1 MDMNDILKSIGQKQP
16 QEKKKS
22 APRIQMI
29 HYTKLK
35 PSPDNFYDTE
45 GIEKLAAAIR
55 IAGEVKN
62 PLRVR
67 KTDIDEYEVNE
78 GHRRR
83 LATIYNVEQ
92 LGIKELEFV
101 PCVVEDTTSTIGKLN
116 LILSNSTQRE
126 RTSLKILKDLVNEN
140 EIKAVLGYLDQK
152 MPVDSLPVVSQPVVS
167 VQDTVFVSNP
177 GNYFS
182 ENDCQNLKEN
192 YGRLFRSISA
202 FYENYKTY
210 RLYMQDQSYKKDNN
224 ALADKIRKEELLLSI
239 ALSEY
244 KQVIFDIL
252 TPIVEGAKITLT
264 PIKGNVKD
272 K

>member
-1 MDMNDILKSIGQKQP
+1 MKKNLLLYGVFLCALSISSCSGGSKNSHVMDSSSMSVENANEVMK
-16 QEKKKS
+16 
-22 APRIQMI
+22 
-29 HYTKLK
+29 Y
-35 PSPDNFYDTE
+35 YD
-45 GIEKLAAAIR
+45 
-55 IAGEVKN
+55 
-62 PLRVR
+62 
-67 KTDIDEYEVNE
+67 
-78 GHRRR
+78 
-83 LATIYNVEQ
+83 
-92 LGIKELEFV
+92 
-101 PCVVEDTTSTIGKLN
+101 
-116 LILSNSTQRE
+116 
-126 RTSLKILKDLVNEN
+126 TSLKILKDLVNEN

-182 ENDCQNLKEN
+182 ENDRQNLKEN

>member
-1 MDMNDILKSIGQKQP
+1 MKKNLLLYGVFLCALSMSSCSGGSKSSHSMSVENANEVMK
-16 QEKKKS
+16 
-22 APRIQMI
+22 
-29 HYTKLK
+29 Y
-35 PSPDNFYDTE
+35 YD
-45 GIEKLAAAIR
+45 
-55 IAGEVKN
+55 
-62 PLRVR
+62 
-67 KTDIDEYEVNE
+67 
-78 GHRRR
+78 
-83 LATIYNVEQ
+83 
-92 LGIKELEFV
+92 
-101 PCVVEDTTSTIGKLN
+101 
-116 LILSNSTQRE
+116 
-126 RTSLKILKDLVNEN
+126 TSLKILKDLVNEN

-177 GNYFS
+177 GNYFN
-182 ENDCQNLKEN
+182 ENDRQNLKEN

-252 TPIVEGAKITLT
+252 TPMVEGAKITLT
-264 PIKGNVKD
+264 PIKGDVKD

>member
-1 MDMNDILKSIGQKQP
+1 MKKNLLLYGVFLCALSRSSCSGGSKSRHVMDSSSMSVENANEVMK
-16 QEKKKS
+16 
-22 APRIQMI
+22 
-29 HYTKLK
+29 Y
-35 PSPDNFYDTE
+35 YD
-45 GIEKLAAAIR
+45 
-55 IAGEVKN
+55 
-62 PLRVR
+62 
-67 KTDIDEYEVNE
+67 
-78 GHRRR
+78 
-83 LATIYNVEQ
+83 
-92 LGIKELEFV
+92 
-101 PCVVEDTTSTIGKLN
+101 
-116 LILSNSTQRE
+116 
-126 RTSLKILKDLVNEN
+126 TSLKILKDLVNEN

>member
-1 MDMNDILKSIGQKQP
+1 MKKNLLLYGVFLCALSMSSCSGGSKSSHVMDSSSMSVENANEVMK
-16 QEKKKS
+16 
-22 APRIQMI
+22 
-29 HYTKLK
+29 Y
-35 PSPDNFYDTE
+35 YD
-45 GIEKLAAAIR
+45 
-55 IAGEVKN
+55 
-62 PLRVR
+62 
-67 KTDIDEYEVNE
+67 
-78 GHRRR
+78 
-83 LATIYNVEQ
+83 
-92 LGIKELEFV
+92 
-101 PCVVEDTTSTIGKLN
+101 
-116 LILSNSTQRE
+116 
-126 RTSLKILKDLVNEN
+126 TSLKILKDLVNEN

-167 VQDTVFVSNP
+167 VSNP

-182 ENDCQNLKEN
+182 ENDRQNLKEN

-252 TPIVEGAKITLT
+252 TPMVEGAKITLT
-264 PIKGNVKD
+264 PIKGDVKD

>member
-1 MDMNDILKSIGQKQP
+1 MKKNLLLYGVFLCALSMSSCSGASKSSHVMDSSSMSVENANEVMK
-16 QEKKKS
+16 
-22 APRIQMI
+22 
-29 HYTKLK
+29 Y
-35 PSPDNFYDTE
+35 YD
-45 GIEKLAAAIR
+45 
-55 IAGEVKN
+55 
-62 PLRVR
+62 
-67 KTDIDEYEVNE
+67 
-78 GHRRR
+78 
-83 LATIYNVEQ
+83 
-92 LGIKELEFV
+92 
-101 PCVVEDTTSTIGKLN
+101 
-116 LILSNSTQRE
+116 
-126 RTSLKILKDLVNEN
+126 TSLKILKDLVNEN

-182 ENDCQNLKEN
+182 ENDRQNLKEN

-252 TPIVEGAKITLT
+252 TPMVEGAKITLT
-264 PIKGNVKD
+264 HIKGDVKD

>member
-1 MDMNDILKSIGQKQP
+1 MKKNLLLYGVFLCALSMSSCSGASKSSHVMDISSMSVENANEVMK
-16 QEKKKS
+16 
-22 APRIQMI
+22 
-29 HYTKLK
+29 Y
-35 PSPDNFYDTE
+35 YD
-45 GIEKLAAAIR
+45 
-55 IAGEVKN
+55 
-62 PLRVR
+62 
-67 KTDIDEYEVNE
+67 
-78 GHRRR
+78 
-83 LATIYNVEQ
+83 
-92 LGIKELEFV
+92 
-101 PCVVEDTTSTIGKLN
+101 
-116 LILSNSTQRE
+116 
-126 RTSLKILKDLVNEN
+126 TSLKILKDLVNEN

-177 GNYFS
+177 GNYFN
-182 ENDCQNLKEN
+182 ENDRQNLKEN

-252 TPIVEGAKITLT
+252 TPMVEGAKITLT
-264 PIKGNVKD
+264 PIKGDVKD

>member
-1 MDMNDILKSIGQKQP
+1 MSSCSGGSKSSHVMDSSSMSVENANEVMK
-16 QEKKKS
+16 
-22 APRIQMI
+22 
-29 HYTKLK
+29 Y
-35 PSPDNFYDTE
+35 YD
-45 GIEKLAAAIR
+45 
-55 IAGEVKN
+55 
-62 PLRVR
+62 
-67 KTDIDEYEVNE
+67 
-78 GHRRR
+78 
-83 LATIYNVEQ
+83 
-92 LGIKELEFV
+92 
-101 PCVVEDTTSTIGKLN
+101 
-116 LILSNSTQRE
+116 
-126 RTSLKILKDLVNEN
+126 TSLKILKDLVNEN

-177 GNYFS
+177 GNYFC
-182 ENDCQNLKEN
+182 ENDRQNLKEN

-244 KQVIFDIL
+244 KHVIFDIL

>member
-1 MDMNDILKSIGQKQP
+1 MKKNLLLYGVFLCALSISSCSGGSMSSHVMDSSSMSVENANEVMK
-16 QEKKKS
+16 
-22 APRIQMI
+22 
-29 HYTKLK
+29 Y
-35 PSPDNFYDTE
+35 YD
-45 GIEKLAAAIR
+45 
-55 IAGEVKN
+55 
-62 PLRVR
+62 
-67 KTDIDEYEVNE
+67 
-78 GHRRR
+78 
-83 LATIYNVEQ
+83 
-92 LGIKELEFV
+92 
-101 PCVVEDTTSTIGKLN
+101 
-116 LILSNSTQRE
+116 
-126 RTSLKILKDLVNEN
+126 TSLKILKDLVNEN

-182 ENDCQNLKEN
+182 ENDRQNLKEN

>member
-1 MDMNDILKSIGQKQP
+1 MKKNLLLYGVFLCALSISSCSRGSKSSHVMDSSSMSVENANEVMK
-16 QEKKKS
+16 
-22 APRIQMI
+22 
-29 HYTKLK
+29 Y
-35 PSPDNFYDTE
+35 YD
-45 GIEKLAAAIR
+45 
-55 IAGEVKN
+55 
-62 PLRVR
+62 
-67 KTDIDEYEVNE
+67 
-78 GHRRR
+78 
-83 LATIYNVEQ
+83 
-92 LGIKELEFV
+92 
-101 PCVVEDTTSTIGKLN
+101 
-116 LILSNSTQRE
+116 
-126 RTSLKILKDLVNEN
+126 TSLKILKDLVNEN

>member
-1 MDMNDILKSIGQKQP
+1 MKKNLLLYGVFLCALSISSCSGRSKSSHVMDSSSMSVENANEVMK
-16 QEKKKS
+16 
-22 APRIQMI
+22 
-29 HYTKLK
+29 Y
-35 PSPDNFYDTE
+35 YD
-45 GIEKLAAAIR
+45 
-55 IAGEVKN
+55 
-62 PLRVR
+62 
-67 KTDIDEYEVNE
+67 
-78 GHRRR
+78 
-83 LATIYNVEQ
+83 
-92 LGIKELEFV
+92 
-101 PCVVEDTTSTIGKLN
+101 
-116 LILSNSTQRE
+116 
-126 RTSLKILKDLVNEN
+126 TSLKILKDLVNEN

-182 ENDCQNLKEN
+182 ENDRQNLKEN

>member
-1 MDMNDILKSIGQKQP
+1 MKKNLLLYGVFLCALSISSCSGDSKSSHVMDSSSMSVENANEVMK
-16 QEKKKS
+16 
-22 APRIQMI
+22 
-29 HYTKLK
+29 Y
-35 PSPDNFYDTE
+35 YD
-45 GIEKLAAAIR
+45 
-55 IAGEVKN
+55 
-62 PLRVR
+62 
-67 KTDIDEYEVNE
+67 
-78 GHRRR
+78 
-83 LATIYNVEQ
+83 
-92 LGIKELEFV
+92 
-101 PCVVEDTTSTIGKLN
+101 
-116 LILSNSTQRE
+116 
-126 RTSLKILKDLVNEN
+126 TSLKILKDLVNEN

-182 ENDCQNLKEN
+182 ENDRQNLKEN

-210 RLYMQDQSYKKDNN
+210 QLYMQDQSYKKDNN

>member
-1 MDMNDILKSIGQKQP
+1 MKKNLLLYGVFLCALSISSCSGGSKSSHVMYSSSMSVENANEVMK
-16 QEKKKS
+16 
-22 APRIQMI
+22 
-29 HYTKLK
+29 Y
-35 PSPDNFYDTE
+35 YD
-45 GIEKLAAAIR
+45 
-55 IAGEVKN
+55 
-62 PLRVR
+62 
-67 KTDIDEYEVNE
+67 
-78 GHRRR
+78 
-83 LATIYNVEQ
+83 
-92 LGIKELEFV
+92 
-101 PCVVEDTTSTIGKLN
+101 
-116 LILSNSTQRE
+116 
-126 RTSLKILKDLVNEN
+126 TSLKILKDLVNEN

-182 ENDCQNLKEN
+182 ENDRQNLKEN

>member
-1 MDMNDILKSIGQKQP
+1 MKKNLLLYGVFLCALSISSCSGGSKSSHVMDSSSMRVENANEVMK
-16 QEKKKS
+16 
-22 APRIQMI
+22 
-29 HYTKLK
+29 Y
-35 PSPDNFYDTE
+35 YD
-45 GIEKLAAAIR
+45 
-55 IAGEVKN
+55 
-62 PLRVR
+62 
-67 KTDIDEYEVNE
+67 
-78 GHRRR
+78 
-83 LATIYNVEQ
+83 
-92 LGIKELEFV
+92 
-101 PCVVEDTTSTIGKLN
+101 
-116 LILSNSTQRE
+116 
-126 RTSLKILKDLVNEN
+126 TSLKILKDLVNEN

-182 ENDCQNLKEN
+182 ENDRQNLKEN

-252 TPIVEGAKITLT
+252 TPMVEGAKITLT

>member
-1 MDMNDILKSIGQKQP
+1 MKKNLLLYGVFLCALSISSCSGGSKSSHVMDSSSM
-16 QEKKKS
+16 S
-22 APRIQMI
+22 AENANEVMK
-29 HYTKLK
+29 Y
-35 PSPDNFYDTE
+35 YD
-45 GIEKLAAAIR
+45 
-55 IAGEVKN
+55 
-62 PLRVR
+62 
-67 KTDIDEYEVNE
+67 
-78 GHRRR
+78 
-83 LATIYNVEQ
+83 
-92 LGIKELEFV
+92 
-101 PCVVEDTTSTIGKLN
+101 
-116 LILSNSTQRE
+116 
-126 RTSLKILKDLVNEN
+126 TSLKILKDLVNEN

-182 ENDCQNLKEN
+182 ENDRQNLKEN

>member
-1 MDMNDILKSIGQKQP
+1 MKKNLLLYGVFLCALSISSCSGGSKSSHVMASSSMSVENANEVMK
-16 QEKKKS
+16 
-22 APRIQMI
+22 
-29 HYTKLK
+29 Y
-35 PSPDNFYDTE
+35 YD
-45 GIEKLAAAIR
+45 
-55 IAGEVKN
+55 
-62 PLRVR
+62 
-67 KTDIDEYEVNE
+67 
-78 GHRRR
+78 
-83 LATIYNVEQ
+83 
-92 LGIKELEFV
+92 
-101 PCVVEDTTSTIGKLN
+101 
-116 LILSNSTQRE
+116 
-126 RTSLKILKDLVNEN
+126 TSLKILKDLVNEN

-182 ENDCQNLKEN
+182 ENDRQNLKEN